1 MHLNHSWDCD
11 AGLYGLDYETGF
23 GFAGAGTSSL
33 IKNNH
38 VLKRLTSRLP
48 QTGRATR
55 GDRDGRG
62 GTGRA
67 AVRYDAPQRN
77 GSDEDMDNLLFREKA
92 R

>member
-1 MHLNHSWDCD
+1 MCRRVHLNHSWDCD

-23 GFAGAGTSSL
+23 G
-33 IKNNH
+33 
-38 VLKRLTSRLP
+38 LKRLTSRLP

-67 AVRYDAPQRN
+67 AVRYDAPQERQ
-77 GSDEDMDNLLFREKA
+77 R
-92 R
+92 